1 MLELNQWKR
10 VHIKTRNELEQ
21 TGTSW
26 NKLERA
32 GTNWNALA
40 PPGTRWTQEQTDTD
54 KQEINRSDCACNSRA
69 Q

>member
-10 VHIKTRNELEQ
+10 VHIKTRKELEQ

-32 GTNWNALA
+32 GTTWNEMDS
-40 PPGTRWTQEQTDTD
+40 GT
-54 KQEINRSDCACNSRA
+54 N
-69 Q
+69 